1 MLQNKECMLKRRT
14 FKGLE
19 VPYIINGVYINEHD
33 DRYFLD
39 ISNSN
44 CISKIKTETGIPLTF
59 NAWNIYRPCVQSY
72 LEISG
77 LYATCYYQN
86 IIYNSSLLANVS
98 VSVTLPT
105 KLMPGP
111 VSHIGKI
118 RDVYYD
124 ID

>member
-1 MLQNKECMLKRRT
+1 MLKRRT
-14 FKGLE
+14 YKGLE

-105 KLMPGP
+105 KLMPGS